1 MRNQPASSRSL
12 NFCALLRRAFSSASR
27 GTHPSPSPITVFFY
41 HGYHT
46 ITNTHTPATMKFAAT
61 IVATGLLATASA
73 FSPSS
78 AGFTTQTYNVGERTV
93 GPMQQQ
99 GTAHSQRRA
108 TIVMDGKA
116 NGALSRR
123 IGYFR
128 AHICYSVEQREMHF
142 DRARDGLFSD
152 RRQRKRHSMVQE
164 ESTYVGISTIS
175 TGSRN
180 FGAAFP

>member
-1 MRNQPASSRSL
+1 
-12 NFCALLRRAFSSASR
+12 
-27 GTHPSPSPITVFFY
+27 
-41 HGYHT
+41 
-46 ITNTHTPATMKFAAT
+46 MKFAAT

-78 AGFTTQTYNVGERTV
+78 AGFTTQTYSVGERTV

-123 IGYFR
+123 IYYIFE
-128 AHICYSVEQREMHF
+128 HI
-142 DRARDGLFSD
+142 
-152 RRQRKRHSMVQE
+152 
-164 ESTYVGISTIS
+164 YVI
-175 TGSRN
+175 R
-180 FGAAFP
+180 